1 MLPGTIARFFMPALP
16 MGGLIFA
23 AVERDTRS
31 AMLSDMQRFNYYPA
45 TPLSMISWI
54 FEGDLHMVS
63 GARVGSENGRL
74 EPALP
79 RLVFS
84 GPQRHPSASW
94 SPGPVHALSVAFY
107 PDAMA
112 QLIGKPI
119 QPFIDK
125 ILPATEVLEVDMLA
139 ACEAIFER
147 TAVPTLFGEIEK
159 CLHPFWAGVHAH
171 TPAPLVGDWLRAL
184 ATRAAFSKTGCGARQ
199 LQRRIKSWAGQ
210 SYRDLQIYA
219 RVESAFVHSGI
230 PNSAEDNLA
239 ALALNA
245 GFADQSH
252 MGREVRR
259 VTGIPPGRFRQLI
272 DTEEAF
278 WFYRL
283 IEGQFH
289 SSGRQEAVC

>member
-1 MLPGTIARFFMPALP
+1 
-16 MGGLIFA
+16 MGGCIFA
-23 AVERDTRS
+23 AVERDTRG
-31 AMLSDMQRFNYYPA
+31 ATLSDAQRFNYYPA
-45 TPLSMISWI
+45 TPLAMISWI
-54 FEGDLHMVS
+54 FEGEVHMVADAQAGS
-63 GARVGSENGRL
+63 GHGRL
-74 EPALP
+74 DSALP

-84 GPQRHPSASW
+84 GPQRQPCASW

-107 PDAMA
+107 PDALA

-119 QPFIDK
+119 EPFIDT
-125 ILPATEVLEVDMLA
+125 ILPAAEVLEAALLA
-139 ACEAIFER
+139 SSEAIFEQ
-147 TAVPTLFGEIEK
+147 AAAPALFGEIEAR
-159 CLHPFWAGVHAH
+159 LHPFWAGVHGRS
-171 TPAPLVGDWLRAL
+171 PAPLVGEWLRTL

-219 RVESAFVHSGI
+219 RVETAFVQSGA
-230 PNSAEDNLA
+230 PGCAAADNLA
-239 ALALNA
+239 ELALCA

-289 SSGRQEAVC
+289 ATRAQEAQRIDPPG